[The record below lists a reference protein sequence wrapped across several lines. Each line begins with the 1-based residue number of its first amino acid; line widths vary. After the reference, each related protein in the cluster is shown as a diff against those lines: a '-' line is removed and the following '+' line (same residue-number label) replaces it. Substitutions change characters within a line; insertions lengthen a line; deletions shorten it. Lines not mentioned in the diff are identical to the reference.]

1 MDTRCRARYQ
11 HFRVSRRPTRLNPS
25 RVLVIK
31 GAGDVFGTGRD
42 LKASASLDQK
52 TVTFTRD
59 MFRAAG
65 EMPLDNALDMGRQL
79 NQLIGAKGRFA
90 KAGRSLR
97 KARSPGSRP
106 PDPRGGHND
115 ERHTQREGNSMV
127 RDSLKGIRVLDFT
140 QIGAGPNCTMTLG
153 DLGAEVIKVEPPSGE
168 LGRKLGPPWYGEES
182 PVHIAFNRGKK
193 SICLDLKDAGDRACA
208 LELCLSAD
216 VVVESYRP
224 GVMKRFGLGH
234 EELTKAKPSL
244 IYCSV
249 TGFGQTGPMAEEAGV
264 DGIIQAASGL
274 MSLIGVE
281 GEAPCKVQAPIVD
294 VTTGYIAAVGILAR
308 LAARREADFVG
319 GHLDVNLLSCAVALQ
334 QSAVTSYFGEGKV
347 PAKIGSAAPYSA
359 PNEAFET
366 SDGWI
371 MVAAYI
377 GDRWARLC
385 RVLERPEL
393 IDDPRL
399 VDSSTRVQNRQAMRE
414 ALAPAFRTRTT
425 GEWMTLCKAEDILC
439 AKVSDYDDLVENEQ
453 IKHLRMITEVESTAG
468 DTSYSL
474 PAFPINS
481 REGSLKGYDAPRAIG
496 ADTEVVLKNLEADRR
511 RA

>member
-1 MDTRCRARYQ
+1 M
-11 HFRVSRRPTRLNPS
+11 L
-25 RVLVIK
+25 
-31 GAGDVFGTGRD
+31 
-42 LKASASLDQK
+42 
-52 TVTFTRD
+52 
-59 MFRAAG
+59 
-65 EMPLDNALDMGRQL
+65 
-79 NQLIGAKGRFA
+79 
-90 KAGRSLR
+90 
-97 KARSPGSRP
+97 
-106 PDPRGGHND
+106 
-115 ERHTQREGNSMV
+115 
-127 RDSLKGIRVLDFT
+127 RDSLEGIRVLDFT

-168 LGRKLGPPWYGEES
+168 LGRRLGPPWYGDES

-193 SICLDLKDAGDRACA
+193 SICLDLKDDADQARA

-216 VVVESYRP
+216 VVVESFRP
-224 GVMKRFGLGH
+224 GVMHRFGLGH
-234 EELTKAKPSL
+234 EALAEAKPAL

-249 TGFGQTGPMAEEAGV
+249 TGFGQTGPMADEAGV

-281 GEAPCKVQAPIVD
+281 GAEPCKVQAPIVD

-308 LAARREADFVG
+308 LAARDDPGFVG

-385 RVLERPEL
+385 EVLGRADL
-393 IDDPRL
+393 IEDPRL
-399 VDSSTRVQNRQAMRE
+399 IDSSTRVANRQAMRD
-414 ALAPAFRTRTT
+414 ALAPAFRSRSTET
-425 GEWMTLCKAEDILC
+425 WLKLCKAEDILC
-439 AKVSDYDDLVENEQ
+439 AKVSDYDDLVENPQ
-453 IKHLRMITEVESTAG
+453 IKHLGMIAEVESADG
-468 DTSYSL
+468 DRAYSM
-474 PAFPINS
+474 PAFPINARQGAS
-481 REGSLKGYDAPRAIG
+481 TGYAAPPAIG
-496 ADTEVVLKNLEADRR
+496 ADTEAVLKTLGQREPKA
-511 RA
+511 

>member
-1 MDTRCRARYQ
+1 M
-11 HFRVSRRPTRLNPS
+11 L
-25 RVLVIK
+25 
-31 GAGDVFGTGRD
+31 
-42 LKASASLDQK
+42 
-52 TVTFTRD
+52 
-59 MFRAAG
+59 
-65 EMPLDNALDMGRQL
+65 
-79 NQLIGAKGRFA
+79 
-90 KAGRSLR
+90 
-97 KARSPGSRP
+97 
-106 PDPRGGHND
+106 
-115 ERHTQREGNSMV
+115 

-140 QIGAGPNCTMTLG
+140 QIGAGPNCTMTLC

-168 LGRKLGPPWYGEES
+168 LGRKLGPPWYGDES

-193 SICLDLKDAGDRACA
+193 AICLDLKDEGDRGRA

-234 EELTKAKPSL
+234 EALAKAKPAL

-249 TGFGQTGPMAEEAGV
+249 TGFGQTGPMAHEAGV

-274 MSLIGVE
+274 MSLIGVDG
-281 GEAPCKVQAPIVD
+281 GEPCKVQAPIVD
-294 VTTGYIAAVGILAR
+294 VTTGYIAAVGILSR
-308 LAARREADFVG
+308 LAARHEAGFVG

-385 RVLERPEL
+385 RVLGL
-393 IDDPRL
+393 ADFIDDPRFI
-399 VDSSTRVQNRQAMRE
+399 DSSTRVSNRQAMRE
-414 ALAPAFRTRTT
+414 ALAPTFRTRTT
-425 GEWMTLCKAEDILC
+425 EEWISLCKAEDILC
-439 AKVSDYDDLVENEQ
+439 AKVSDYDDLVANEQ
-453 IKHLRMITEVESTAG
+453 IKHLGMIAEVESPVA
-468 DTSYSL
+468 DISYSM
-474 PAFPINS
+474 PAFPINTREESS
-481 REGSLKGYDAPRAIG
+481 RGYGFPAAIG
-496 ADTEVVLKNLEADRR
+496 ADNDEILGNATRFPPAG
-511 RA
+511 